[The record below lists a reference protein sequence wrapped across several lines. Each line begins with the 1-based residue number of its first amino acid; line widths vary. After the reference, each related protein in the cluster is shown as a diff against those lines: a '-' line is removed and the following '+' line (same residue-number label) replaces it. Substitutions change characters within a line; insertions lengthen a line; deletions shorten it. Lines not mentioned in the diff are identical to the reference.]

1 MRKKCVINNITE
13 TGWVE
18 SEMGV
23 RQGCVP
29 QMSGALALLKLQ
41 GEDTRYK
48 IQVAQFKS

>member
-23 RQGCVP
+23 RHGCFLSP
-29 QMSGALALLKLQ
+29 TLFSLLISKF
-41 GEDTRYK
+41 GEKFVTQEWVLK
-48 IQVAQFKS
+48 FWI